1 MKKVD
6 LILTADWHLREDTPI
21 CRTDNFWETQWKKVD
36 FIADLQRN
44 FKCPVIHS
52 GDLFHHWKPSPH
64 LLSMCIEHL
73 PKNFHTVYGNHD
85 LPQHS
90 LQLAYKSGINV
101 LEEAG
106 RITVLS
112 ECHWEQEPINGSL
125 FFPGSDY
132 TILVWHVMTYKNEL
146 PYPGC
151 EELPGRALLKKYPQ
165 YRLIVTGDNHQT
177 FVEEFRGRLLV
188 NPGSIMR
195 QQASQLDFKP
205 SVFLYNLT
213 DNKVQQVFIP
223 IKNVISREHIEIQ
236 EKRNNRIDAFISGLN
251 TDFENDISFQKNL
264 EKFMRKNKIKKEVNS
279 LIYKALE
286 L

>member
-6 LILTADWHLREDTPI
+6 FILTADWHLREDTPI
-21 CRTDNFWETQWKKVD
+21 CRTDNFWQTQWKKVD
-36 FIADLQRN
+36 FIAELAEKY
-44 FKCPVIHS
+44 KCPVLHS
-52 GDLFHHWKPSPH
+52 GDLFHHWKPSPY
-64 LLSMCIEHL
+64 LLSMCVEHL
-73 PKNFHTVYGNHD
+73 PKTFWTVYGNHD
-85 LPQHS
+85 LPQHN
-90 LQLAYKSGINV
+90 LQLAYKSGIYV
-101 LEEAG
+101 LEKAN
-106 RITVLS
+106 RIKVLKGT
-112 ECHWEQEPINGSL
+112 HWEQEPLEASFGK
-125 FFPGSDY
+125 
-132 TILVWHVMTYKNEL
+132 ILVWHIMTYKNEL

-165 YRLIVTGDNHQT
+165 YDLIVTGDNHQT

-195 QQASQLDFKP
+195 QQASQLNFQP
-205 SVFLYNLT
+205 SVFLYNLK

-223 IKNVISREHIEIQ
+223 IEDVISREHIEIQ

-264 EKFMRKNKIKKEVNS
+264 EKFIRKNKIKKEVNS